1 MARRLV
7 FSLAILAGFLAAAEG
22 VTRLVWQGPE
32 VDRTMPADPR
42 LRWGLDPGGEM
53 VVDGVAN
60 RINSRGYR
68 GPEFQVEKP
77 PCTLRIYSA
86 GDSSAFGH
94 GVPDGEAFVER
105 LPGLL
110 AERGVTDLT
119 VEPINGA
126 VPGYSTYQSLER
138 LDQDGW
144 ALAPDLLL
152 ISNVWSDAGPAV
164 VPDAEFYEEDP
175 GPGERFPQPP
185 PPPLQRSRF
194 VQWAHGWLRPAQPT
208 HDTQTPTGDFRRVS
222 TAGYA
227 RNLGR
232 MFDGARER
240 GVVPVMV
247 VLPFSTDRDDLLAG
261 PPQGGPPWRRDQPF
275 DGQDYRDLARRAA
288 ADAGVLLVDLV
299 PVFLD
304 AGGEALFLDDLHP
317 DRRGHA
323 LIARTVADAIVGRPG
338 SLDTA
343 RARCAAEVTSADG
356 AGSGREGGI
365 PGGDQRVEGRGRV
378 GQDGTQP

>member
-1 MARRLV
+1 MPPATNDSRSSRPHPPRSGRPVPVARRLV

-261 PPQGGPPWRRDQPF
+261 PPPGRAPVAPRSALRRPGLPGSGAAGRRRRGGAAGGPGPRVPGRRRRGPVPGRPPPGPPGPRPHRPDRGRRDRGPP
-275 DGQDYRDLARRAA
+275 RIARHGPGPLCGR
-288 ADAGVLLVDLV
+288 GHVS
-299 PVFLD
+299 
-304 AGGEALFLDDLHP
+304 
-317 DRRGHA
+317 RRGR
-323 LIARTVADAIVGRPG
+323 I
-338 SLDTA
+338 
-343 RARCAAEVTSADG
+343 RA
-356 AGSGREGGI
+356 
-365 PGGDQRVEGRGRV
+365 
-378 GQDGTQP
+378 